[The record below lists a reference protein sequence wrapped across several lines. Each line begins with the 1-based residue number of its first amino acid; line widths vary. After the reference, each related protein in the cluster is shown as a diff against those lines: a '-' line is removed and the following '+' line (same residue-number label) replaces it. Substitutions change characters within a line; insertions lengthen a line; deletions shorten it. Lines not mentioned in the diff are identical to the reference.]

1 MAIKELDTW
10 PKAVLV
16 TPLLVNGERQHVR
29 EVIHAVSPRHVFQNG
44 MNPGRGR

>member
-16 TPLLVNGERQHVR
+16 TPLLVNGERPHVQ
-29 EVIHAVSPRHVFQNG
+29 EVIHAKSEVEARQREDV
-44 MNPGRGR
+44 